1 MDNRSQDTYGSEG
14 DAYRYTKKVLMG
26 LPNAGRLQEI
36 YAEVARN
43 RGISSWTRAAYMDL
57 RATFFRDGQCKIRF
71 APGAA
76 RIAFG
81 ELDLGTGDEQLYDVS
96 QFHDILRIISIAH
109 CKDYTRHLADRDGQ
123 LATYRS
129 LEAVYGTKVTADWC
143 KMKRRLRRMKYGPRR
158 YRIIE
163 LDCFETANK
172 YFEYTKPHDWCHLG
186 YEGTFNS
193 YHKTQALSK
202 VDGKMTGVTNFVR
215 LYLAVLPGFETMTEE
230 DELYGESMLGIDIGP
245 GGRLVHV
252 NNRWNHHHDN
262 VDERKGDNKYSEV
275 ELSMLLGGP
284 FFELCP
290 PYTVHDER
298 ERLRTIVDEINL
310 HNRMV
315 KREAAVCSRVFEKG
329 AKVGNDGVSIVD
341 PRTGRTYGT
350 VRIGDSSWTT
360 SPLDYI
366 PEGFDTV
373 NLPND
378 VMSECVQEELKFRFN
393 VLALDSAGKLLWK
406 PHYDAGFEAY
416 KDDAIRRISSARF
429 DLRST
434 AHIQRQDNGRANPD
448 HQPDTPEYTYHAMY
462 LPREF
467 NRAVIKNRVT
477 GQFTALRAGMDLFI
491 PMLFVNGKLIALHPS
506 YNETARRCT
515 NGIEVPECPD
525 SGYRI
530 VSIQPAQKDTLCRA
544 DMQAVHEMDPGQ
556 DLPAPCETKCLVDA
570 IETYSNPALRELLME
585 ELKKAV
591 PESSPETMM
600 ETLKQITCM
609 FECQSVKSFSLNDA
623 AIRDVAFL
631 HSDGN
636 AEDAVDIAL
645 DTLRHEIKHSMCRGT
660 WRGRAL
666 YYGADE
672 GTIDLDRGTEL
683 VYSDLDTI
691 SSFYMNK
698 DEMQVAEFKWCT
710 LHYGCPFI
718 CPAKDGPVSGYTHA
732 PYVALSEHPATEGE
746 KRLTELGYSDRTV
759 IRFDDGTVL
768 YPDTAKGALET
779 EDLRLPAA
787 SDVYA
792 AFAAFGFREIPKEQN
807 RFDADNFVIR
817 AHDDL
822 AQMQGQEVA
831 DAVMQ
836 EIGENIPTPKP
847 TPKSKRVGGGMKI
860 PQRESIGRLLPA
872 IGIDAVCVGDE
883 TKDEIDMLDLCSSK
897 TMERH
902 SAKPSSWPANVPGVR
917 SLLELQTRTPHAQTV
932 RDVIDYPL
940 SMAGVVN
947 RRAEMLG
954 LRYGSSSVANGID
967 FRVHS
972 DRINEDVIA
981 VTVQPEEN
989 GYCLDI
995 RSNSRVS
1002 YFTPYMVR
1010 RKKSRKVTR
1019 TR

>member
-1 MDNRSQDTYGSEG
+1 METRAQDTYGSEG

-36 YAEVARN
+36 YTEVAQN

-81 ELDLGTGDEQLYDVS
+81 ELELGTGDEQLYDVS

-109 CKDYTRHLADRDGQ
+109 CKDYTRHLADRDGH

-143 KMKRRLRRMKYGPRR
+143 KMKRRLKRMKYGPRR
-158 YRIIE
+158 YKIIE

-172 YFEYTKPHDWCHLG
+172 YYEYTKPHDWCHLG

-193 YHKTQALSK
+193 YHKTQAL
-202 VDGKMTGVTNFVR
+202 GKKTGVTNFVR

-290 PYTVHDER
+290 PYTVQDER
-298 ERLRTIVDEINL
+298 ERLRAIVNEINL
-310 HNRMV
+310 HNRMI

-329 AKVGNDGVSIVD
+329 AKVGRGGVSIVD
-341 PRTGRTYGT
+341 PRNGRKYGT
-350 VRIGDSSWTT
+350 VRFGDSSWTT
-360 SPLDYI
+360 SPMDYI
-366 PEGFDTV
+366 PEGFDV
-373 NLPND
+373 ASLPND
-378 VMSECVQEELKFRFN
+378 FMADCVQEELKFRFN

-406 PHYDAGFEAY
+406 PHYDAGFEPY
-416 KDDAIRRISSARF
+416 KDDAIRRISSANF

-434 AHIQRQDNGRANPD
+434 AHIQRQDSGRANPD

-462 LPREF
+462 LPRGY

-491 PMLFVNGKLIALHPS
+491 PMLLVNGKLIALHPS

-515 NGIEVPECPD
+515 NGVEVPDCPE

-530 VSIQPAQKDTLCRA
+530 TSVMPAQKDTLCRV
-544 DMQAVHEMDPGQ
+544 DMQADPDQ
-556 DLPAPCETKCLVDA
+556 DLPAPCETTCLFDTT
-570 IETYSNPALRELLME
+570 ETYSNPALREMLQE

-591 PESSPETMM
+591 PESSPDTMM
-600 ETLKQITCM
+600 ETLGQITGM
-609 FECQSVKSFSLNDA
+609 FECQSAKTFSLNDS
-623 AIRDVAFL
+623 AIRYVAFL
-631 HSDGN
+631 HSDGTN
-636 AEDAVDIAL
+636 DAVDIAI
-645 DTLRHEIKHSMCRGT
+645 DTLRHEIKHSMRGN
-660 WRGRAL
+660 WRGRAI

-698 DEMQVAEFKWCT
+698 DEMQVAEFRWCT

-732 PYVALSEHPATEGE
+732 PYVALSEHPPTEGE
-746 KRLTELGYSDRTV
+746 KRLTELGYTDRTV
-759 IRFDDGTVL
+759 IRFDDGAIL
-768 YPDTAKGALET
+768 YPDTARGALET
-779 EDLRLPAA
+779 EDLRLPAPC
-787 SDVYA
+787 DVYS
-792 AFAAFGFREIPKEQN
+792 AFAAFGFREIPKQQN
-807 RFDADNFVIR
+807 KFDADNFVIN
-817 AHDDL
+817 AHENNEDL
-822 AQMQGQEVA
+822 IQMHGQETYNA
-831 DAVMQ
+831 MMQ
-836 EIGENIPTPKP
+836 EIKENTPPEKP
-847 TPKSKRVGGGMKI
+847 KRVGGGMKI
-860 PQRESIGRLLPA
+860 PQKESIGHLLPA

-883 TKDEIDMLDLCSSK
+883 TKDEIDMLDICCSK
-897 TMERH
+897 TGKRH
-902 SAKPSSWPANVPGVR
+902 RSNPQSWPANLPSLR
-917 SLLELQTRTPHAQTV
+917 SLLELENRAPHAQTV
-932 RDVIDYPL
+932 RDVIDFPL
-940 SMAGVVN
+940 AMAGVVN

-954 LRYGSSSVANGID
+954 LRFSSTTIAKGID

-972 DRINEDVIA
+972 DRINEEVIA

-995 RSNSRVS
+995 RSNSKVS

-1019 TR
+1019 AR

>member
-1 MDNRSQDTYGSEG
+1 MDTRAQDTYGSEG

-26 LPNAGRLQEI
+26 LPNATRLQEI
-36 YAEVARN
+36 YTEVARN

-81 ELDLGTGDEQLYDVS
+81 ELELGTGDEQLYDVS

-109 CKDYTRHLADRDGQ
+109 FKDYTRHLADRDGH

-158 YRIIE
+158 YKIIE

-172 YFEYTKPHDWCHLG
+172 YYEYTKPHDWCHLG

-193 YHKTQALSK
+193 YHKTQAL
-202 VDGKMTGVTNFVR
+202 GKKTGVTNFVR

-298 ERLRTIVDEINL
+298 ERLRTIVNEINL
-310 HNRMV
+310 HNRMI

-329 AKVGNDGVSIVD
+329 AKVGRGGVSIVD

-360 SPLDYI
+360 SPMDYV

-373 NLPND
+373 SLPTD
-378 VMSECVQEELKFRFN
+378 VMADCVQEELKFRFN

-416 KDDAIRRISSARF
+416 KDDAIRRTSSANF
-429 DLRST
+429 DRRST
-434 AHIQRQDNGRANPD
+434 AHIQRQDSGRANPD
-448 HQPDTPEYTYHAMY
+448 HQPGTPEYTYHAMY
-462 LPREF
+462 LPRGY

-477 GQFTALRAGMDLFI
+477 GQFTAIRAGMDLFI
-491 PMLFVNGKLIALHPS
+491 PMLLVNGKLIALHPS

-515 NGIEVPECPD
+515 NGVEVPDCPD

-530 VSIQPAQKDTLCRA
+530 TSMMPAQKDTLCRA
-544 DMQAVHEMDPGQ
+544 DLQADPAE
-556 DLPAPCETKCLVDA
+556 DLPAPCETTCLVDTV
-570 IETYSNPALRELLME
+570 ETYSNPALRELLLE

-591 PESSPETMM
+591 PKSSPETMM
-600 ETLKQITCM
+600 ETLGQITGM
-609 FECQSVKSFSLNDA
+609 FECQSAKTFRLNDS

-631 HSDGN
+631 HSDGTN
-636 AEDAVDIAL
+636 EAVDIAL
-645 DTLRHEIKHSMCRGT
+645 DTLRHEIKHSMRGN
-660 WRGRAL
+660 WRGRAI

-672 GTIDLDRGTEL
+672 GTNDLDRGSEL

-698 DEMQVAEFKWCT
+698 DEMQVAEFRWCT

-759 IRFDDGTVL
+759 IRFDDGAIL
-768 YPDTAKGALET
+768 YPDTARGAMET
-779 EDLRLPAA
+779 EDLRLPEAR
-787 SDVYA
+787 DVYS
-792 AFAAFGFREIPKEQN
+792 AFAAFGFREIPKQQN
-807 RFDADNFVIR
+807 KFDADNFVIN
-817 AHDDL
+817 AHDETQADVV
-822 AQMQGQEVA
+822 QMHGQETYNA
-831 DAVMQ
+831 MMQ
-836 EIGENIPTPKP
+836 EIKENSPPEKP
-847 TPKSKRVGGGMKI
+847 KRVGGGMKI
-860 PQRESIGRLLPA
+860 PQKESIGHLLPA

-883 TKDEIDMLDLCSSK
+883 TKDEIDMLDICSSK
-897 TMERH
+897 TGERRRPN
-902 SAKPSSWPANVPGVR
+902 PSSWPANVPSLR
-917 SLLELQTRTPHAQTV
+917 SLLELENRAPHSQTV
-932 RDVIDYPL
+932 RDVIDFPL
-940 SMAGVVN
+940 AMAGVVN

-954 LRYGSSSVANGID
+954 LRFSSTTIAKGID

-972 DRINEDVIA
+972 DRINEEVIA

-995 RSNSRVS
+995 RSNSKVS

>member
-163 LDCFETANK
+163 LDCFETAHK

-186 YEGTFNS
+186 YEGTFNG

-298 ERLRTIVDEINL
+298 ERLRTIVDEIKL

-315 KREAAVCSRVFEKG
+315 RREAAVCSRVFEKG
-329 AKVGNDGVSIVD
+329 AKLGRGGVSIVD
-341 PRTGRTYGT
+341 PRTGKSYGT
-350 VRIGDSSWTT
+350 VRIGDSSWADC
-360 SPLDYI
+360 PIDYI
-366 PEGFDTV
+366 PEGFGVV
-373 NLPND
+373 NLPRD
-378 VMSECVQEELKFRFN
+378 VMEGCVQEELKFRFN
-393 VLALDSAGKLLWK
+393 VLTLDSAGKLLWK

-416 KDDAIRRISSARF
+416 KDDAVRRISTSKF
-429 DLRST
+429 DRRST
-434 AHIQRQDNGRANPD
+434 AHIQRQDNGRTNPD
-448 HQPDTPEYTYHAMY
+448 HQPETPEYTYHAMY
-462 LPREF
+462 LPRGF

-491 PMLFVNGKLIALHPS
+491 PMLLVNGKLIALHPS

-515 NGIEVPECPD
+515 NGVEVPECPD

-530 VSIQPAQKDTLCRA
+530 TSIQPAQKDTLCRA
-544 DMQAVHEMDPGQ
+544 DMQAAHELDPAQ
-556 DLPAPCETKCLVDA
+556 DPPVPCEATRTVET
-570 IETYSNPALRELLME
+570 IETYINPALRELLLE

-591 PESSPETMM
+591 PESSPETLM
-600 ETLKQITCM
+600 ETLGQVTSM
-609 FECQSVKSFSLNDA
+609 FECQSMKSFSL
-623 AIRDVAFL
+623 
-631 HSDGN
+631 SDTALLSLTNIYSGGTN
-636 AEDAVDIAL
+636 DAVDIAI
-645 DTLRHEIKHSMCRGT
+645 DTFRHEVKLSMRNRWHGQ
-660 WRGRAL
+660 AI

-672 GTIDLDRGTEL
+672 GTIDVSRGTEL
-683 VYSDLDTI
+683 VYSELDTI

-698 DEMQVAEFKWCT
+698 DDMQVADFKWCT

-732 PYVALSEHPATEGE
+732 PYIALSEHPATEGE
-746 KRLTELGYSDRTV
+746 KLLTELGYSDRTV
-759 IRFDDGTVL
+759 IRFDDGAIL

-787 SDVYA
+787 RDIYA
-792 AFAAFGFREIPKEQN
+792 AFAAFGFRELPKQQN

-817 AHDDL
+817 AHDDV
-822 AQMQGQEVA
+822 AQMHGQEVA

-847 TPKSKRVGGGMKI
+847 TPKPKRVGGGMKI
-860 PQRESIGRLLPA
+860 PQRESIGHMLPA
-872 IGIDAVCVGDE
+872 VGIDAVCVGDE

-897 TMERH
+897 TQERH
-902 SAKPSSWPANVPGVR
+902 GVKPSSWPANVPGVR

-940 SMAGVVN
+940 SMVGVVN

-989 GYCLDI
+989 GCYLNVQ
-995 RSNSRVS
+995 SSSRVS

>member
-1 MDNRSQDTYGSEG
+1 METRAQDTYGSEG

-36 YAEVARN
+36 YTEVARN

-81 ELDLGTGDEQLYDVS
+81 ELELGTGDEQLYDVS

-109 CKDYTRHLADRDGQ
+109 CKDYTRHLADRDGH

-143 KMKRRLRRMKYGPRR
+143 KMKRRLKRMKYGPRR
-158 YRIIE
+158 YKIIE

-172 YFEYTKPHDWCHLG
+172 YYEYTKPHDWCHLG

-193 YHKTQALSK
+193 YHKTQAL
-202 VDGKMTGVTNFVR
+202 GKKTGVTNFVR

-298 ERLRTIVDEINL
+298 ERLRTIVNEINL
-310 HNRMV
+310 HNRML

-329 AKVGNDGVSIVD
+329 AKVGRGGVSIVD

-350 VRIGDSSWTT
+350 VRFGDSSWTT
-360 SPLDYI
+360 SPMDYI

-373 NLPND
+373 SLPND
-378 VMSECVQEELKFRFN
+378 FMADCVQEELKFRFN

-406 PHYDAGFEAY
+406 PHYDTGFEAY
-416 KDDAIRRISSARF
+416 KDDAIRRTSSANF
-429 DLRST
+429 DLRSN
-434 AHIQRQDNGRANPD
+434 AHIQRQDSGRANPD

-462 LPREF
+462 LPRGY
-467 NRAVIKNRVT
+467 NRAVVKNRVT

-491 PMLFVNGKLIALHPS
+491 PMLLVNGKLIALHPS

-515 NGIEVPECPD
+515 NGVEVPECPD

-530 VSIQPAQKDTLCRA
+530 TSMMPAQKDTLCRVDLQA
-544 DMQAVHEMDPGQ
+544 DPAE
-556 DLPAPCETKCLVDA
+556 DLPAPCETTCLVDTV
-570 IETYSNPALRELLME
+570 ETYSNPALRELLLE

-600 ETLKQITCM
+600 ETLGQITGM
-609 FECQSVKSFSLNDA
+609 FECQSAKTFRLNDS

-631 HSDGN
+631 HSDGTN
-636 AEDAVDIAL
+636 DAVDIAI
-645 DTLRHEIKHSMCRGT
+645 DMLRHEIKHSMRGN
-660 WRGRAL
+660 WRGRAI

-672 GTIDLDRGTEL
+672 GTIDLDRGSEL

-698 DEMQVAEFKWCT
+698 DEMQVAEFRWCT

-732 PYVALSEHPATEGE
+732 PYIALSEHPATEGE

-759 IRFDDGTVL
+759 IRFDDGAIL

-779 EDLRLPAA
+779 EDLRLPEAR
-787 SDVYA
+787 DVYS
-792 AFAAFGFREIPKEQN
+792 AFAAFGFREIPKQQN
-807 RFDADNFVIR
+807 KFDADNFVIN
-817 AHDDL
+817 AHDETQADVV
-822 AQMQGQEVA
+822 QMHGQETYNA
-831 DAVMQ
+831 MMQ
-836 EIGENIPTPKP
+836 EIKENSPPEKP
-847 TPKSKRVGGGMKI
+847 KRVGGGMKI
-860 PQRESIGRLLPA
+860 PQKESIGHLLPA

-883 TKDEIDMLDLCSSK
+883 TKDEIDMLDICSSK
-897 TMERH
+897 TGKRH
-902 SAKPSSWPANVPGVR
+902 RSNPTSWPANVPSLR
-917 SLLELQTRTPHAQTV
+917 SLLELENRAPHSQTV
-932 RDVIDYPL
+932 RDVIDFPL
-940 SMAGVVN
+940 AMAGVVN

-954 LRYGSSSVANGID
+954 LRFSSTTIAKGID

-972 DRINEDVIA
+972 DRINEEVIA

-995 RSNSRVS
+995 RSNSKVS

-1019 TR
+1019 AR

>member
-26 LPNAGRLQEI
+26 LPNANRLQEI
-36 YAEVARN
+36 YAEVAQN

-81 ELDLGTGDEQLYDVS
+81 ELELGTGDEQLYDVS

-109 CKDYTRHLADRDGQ
+109 FKDYTRHLADKDGH
-123 LATYRS
+123 LATYHS

-143 KMKRRLRRMKYGPRR
+143 KMKRRLKRMKYGPRR
-158 YRIIE
+158 YKIIE

-172 YFEYTKPHDWCHLG
+172 YYEYTKPHDWCHLG
-186 YEGTFNS
+186 HESTFNG

-290 PYTVHDER
+290 PYSVQDER
-298 ERLRTIVDEINL
+298 ERLRTIVDKIKT

-315 KREAAVCSRVFEKG
+315 KREAAVCSRVFGKG
-329 AKVGNDGVSIVD
+329 ARFGGDGVSIVD
-341 PRTGRTYGT
+341 PRTGKKYGT
-350 VRIGDSSWTT
+350 VHIGDSSWATR
-360 SPLDYI
+360 PIDYI
-366 PEGFDTV
+366 PEGFDV
-373 NLPND
+373 VDLPKNVLD
-378 VMSECVQEELKFRFN
+378 DCLKEELKFRFN
-393 VLALDSAGKLLWK
+393 VLSVDSAGKLLWK

-416 KDDAIRRISSARF
+416 REDTLRKISSPKF
-429 DLRST
+429 DRRYT

-448 HQPDTPEYTYHAMY
+448 HLPDTPEYTYHAMY
-462 LPREF
+462 LPRGF
-467 NRAVIKNRVT
+467 NRTIVKNRLT

-491 PMLFVNGKLIALHPS
+491 PMLLVNGKLIALHPS

-515 NGIEVPECPD
+515 NGVEVPECPV

-530 VSIQPAQKDTLCRA
+530 TSIEPANVNTLCRV
-544 DMQAVHEMDPGQ
+544 DMQIDPEQ
-556 DLPAPCETKCLVDA
+556 DLPVPGPATTERIVNAT
-570 IETYSNPALRELLME
+570 ETYFNQALRDMLME

-591 PESSPETMM
+591 PEANSD
-600 ETLKQITCM
+600 TLMSTLGQITCM
-609 FECQSVKSFSLNDA
+609 FDCQSVKHFNINDTA
-623 AIRDVAFL
+623 AMDIALL
-631 HSDGN
+631 HSDN
-636 AEDAVDIAL
+636 ANDAVDIAL
-645 DTLRHEIKHSMCRGT
+645 DTLRHELKHSMRGN
-660 WRGRAL
+660 WRGSAI
-666 YYGADE
+666 YYGADD
-672 GTIDLDRGTEL
+672 GTIDLSRGTDL
-683 VYSDLDTI
+683 VYSSDLDAI

-698 DEMQVAEFKWCT
+698 DDMQAADFKWCT

-732 PYVALSEHPATEGE
+732 PYVALSEYPATEWE
-746 KRLTELGYSDRTV
+746 KRLVELGYADKSI
-759 IRFDDGTVL
+759 IRFDDGAIL
-768 YPDTAKGALET
+768 YPSTAKGALET
-779 EDLRLPAA
+779 EDLCFPKA

-792 AFAAFGFREIPKEQN
+792 AFAAFGFREIPKEKN
-807 RFDADNFVIR
+807 RFDADNFVIQT
-817 AHDDL
+817 HEDL

-831 DAVMQ
+831 NDIMQ
-836 EIGENIPTPKP
+836 ELGENPPPPPKP
-847 TPKSKRVGGGMKI
+847 RKPRRVGGGMKI
-860 PQRESIGRLLPA
+860 PQKESIGRLLPA
-872 IGIDAVCVGDE
+872 VGIDAVCVGDE
-883 TKDEIDMLDLCSSK
+883 TKDDLNMLDICSSK
-897 TMERH
+897 FGERC
-902 SAKPSSWPANVPGVR
+902 SPKPSSWPENVPDVR
-917 SLLELQTRTPHAQTV
+917 SLLELDRRAPHAQTV

-940 SMAGVVN
+940 SLAGVVN

-954 LRYGSSSVANGID
+954 LRYCSSSTTNGID

-972 DRINEDVIA
+972 DRTGEDVIA
-981 VTVQPEEN
+981 VTVQPEEY
-989 GYCLDI
+989 GFYLDAQG
-995 RSNSRVS
+995 NSKVS

-1010 RKKSRKVTR
+1010 RKKSRKVTQ

>member
-1 MDNRSQDTYGSEG
+1 MDTRAQDTYGSEG

-26 LPNAGRLQEI
+26 LPNATRLQEI
-36 YAEVARN
+36 YTEVAQN

-81 ELDLGTGDEQLYDVS
+81 ELELGTGDEQLYDVS

-109 CKDYTRHLADRDGQ
+109 CKDYTRHLADRDGH

-158 YRIIE
+158 YKIIE

-172 YFEYTKPHDWCHLG
+172 YYEYTKPHDWCHLG

-193 YHKTQALSK
+193 YHKTQAL
-202 VDGKMTGVTNFVR
+202 GKKTGVTNFVR

-230 DELYGESMLGIDIGP
+230 DEFYGESMLGIDIGP

-298 ERLRTIVDEINL
+298 ERLRAIVNEINL
-310 HNRMV
+310 HNRMI

-329 AKVGNDGVSIVD
+329 AKVGRGGVSIVD
-341 PRTGRTYGT
+341 PRNGRKYGT
-350 VRIGDSSWTT
+350 VRFGDSSWTT
-360 SPLDYI
+360 SPMDYI
-366 PEGFDTV
+366 PEGFDV
-373 NLPND
+373 ASLPND
-378 VMSECVQEELKFRFN
+378 FMADCVQEELKFRFN

-416 KDDAIRRISSARF
+416 KDDAIRRISSANF
-429 DLRST
+429 DRRST
-434 AHIQRQDNGRANPD
+434 AHIQRQDSGRANPD
-448 HQPDTPEYTYHAMY
+448 RQPGTPEYTYHAMY
-462 LPREF
+462 LPRGY

-477 GQFTALRAGMDLFI
+477 GQFTAIRAGMDLFI
-491 PMLFVNGKLIALHPS
+491 PMLLVNGKLIALHPS

-515 NGIEVPECPD
+515 NGVEVPDCPD

-530 VSIQPAQKDTLCRA
+530 TSMMPAQKDTLCRV
-544 DMQAVHEMDPGQ
+544 DMQADPDQ
-556 DLPAPCETKCLVDA
+556 DPPAPCETTCLFDTT
-570 IETYSNPALRELLME
+570 ETYSNPALREMLQE

-591 PESSPETMM
+591 PESSPDTMM
-600 ETLKQITCM
+600 ETLGQITGM
-609 FECQSVKSFSLNDA
+609 FECQSAKTFSLNDS

-631 HSDGN
+631 HSDGTN
-636 AEDAVDIAL
+636 DAVDIAL
-645 DTLRHEIKHSMCRGT
+645 DTLRHEIRHSMRGN
-660 WRGRAL
+660 WRGRAI
-666 YYGADE
+666 YYGADDVS
-672 GTIDLDRGTEL
+672 IDLDRGSEL

-698 DEMQVAEFKWCT
+698 DEMQVAEFRWCT

-732 PYVALSEHPATEGE
+732 PYIALSEHPATEGE
-746 KRLTELGYSDRTV
+746 KRLTELGYTDRTV
-759 IRFDDGTVL
+759 IRFDDGAIL
-768 YPDTAKGALET
+768 YPDTARGAMET
-779 EDLRLPAA
+779 EDLRLPEAR
-787 SDVYA
+787 DVYS
-792 AFAAFGFREIPKEQN
+792 AFAAFGFREIPKQQN
-807 RFDADNFVIR
+807 KFDADNFVIN
-817 AHDDL
+817 AHDETQADVV
-822 AQMQGQEVA
+822 QMHGQETYNAMV
-831 DAVMQ
+831 Q
-836 EIGENIPTPKP
+836 EIKENMPPEKP
-847 TPKSKRVGGGMKI
+847 KRVGGGMKI
-860 PQRESIGRLLPA
+860 PQKESIGHMLPA

-883 TKDEIDMLDLCSSK
+883 TKDEIDMLDICSSK
-897 TMERH
+897 TGERRRPN
-902 SAKPSSWPANVPGVR
+902 PSSWPANVPSLR
-917 SLLELQTRTPHAQTV
+917 SLLELETRAPHSQTV
-932 RDVIDYPL
+932 RDVIDFPL
-940 SMAGVVN
+940 TMAGVVN

-954 LRYGSSSVANGID
+954 LRFSSTTIANGID

-972 DRINEDVIA
+972 DRINEEVIA

-995 RSNSRVS
+995 RSNSKVS

-1019 TR
+1019 AR

>member
-1 MDNRSQDTYGSEG
+1 METRAQDTYGSEG

-26 LPNAGRLQEI
+26 LPNVGRLQEI

-81 ELDLGTGDEQLYDVS
+81 ELELGTGDEQLYDVS

-109 CKDYTRHLADRDGQ
+109 CKDYTRHLADRDGR

-129 LEAVYGTKVTADWC
+129 LEAVYETKVTADWC

-158 YRIIE
+158 YKIIE
-163 LDCFETANK
+163 LDCFETAHK

-186 YEGTFNS
+186 YESTFNG

-252 NNRWNHHHDN
+252 NNRWNHHHDS

-298 ERLRTIVDEINL
+298 ERLRTIVDEIKL

-315 KREAAVCSRVFEKG
+315 KREAAVCSRIFEKG
-329 AKVGNDGVSIVD
+329 AKVGRSGVSIVD

-350 VRIGDSSWTT
+350 VRIGYSSWTT
-360 SPLDYI
+360 SPMDYI
-366 PEGFDTV
+366 PEGFDVV

-378 VMSECVQEELKFRFN
+378 VMTDCVKEELKFRFN

-416 KDDAIRRISSARF
+416 KDDAIRRISLSKFDRRF
-429 DLRST
+429 I
-434 AHIQRQDNGRANPD
+434 AHIQRQDNGRANPE

-462 LPREF
+462 LPRGF

-477 GQFTALRAGMDLFI
+477 GQFTTLRAGMDLFI
-491 PMLFVNGKLIALHPS
+491 PLLLVNGKLIALHPS

-515 NGIEVPECPD
+515 NGVEVPECPD

-530 VSIQPAQKDTLCRA
+530 TSMQPAQKDTLCRA
-544 DMQAVHEMDPGQ
+544 DMQADHEQ
-556 DLPAPCETKCLVDA
+556 DLPAPCEAECMVET
-570 IETYSNPALRELLME
+570 IETYSNPALREMLQE

-591 PESSPETMM
+591 PESNPETMM
-600 ETLKQITCM
+600 ETLGQITCM
-609 FECQSVKSFSLNDA
+609 FECQSVKKFSLNDTMV
-623 AIRDVAFL
+623 RDIAFL
-631 HSDGN
+631 HSDGAN
-636 AEDAVDIAL
+636 DAVDLAI
-645 DTLRHEIKHSMCRGT
+645 DTLKHEIKHTIRDR
-660 WRGRAL
+660 WRGQAI

-672 GTIDLDRGTEL
+672 GSIDLSRGTEL

-698 DEMQVAEFKWCT
+698 DDMQVEEFKWCT

-718 CPAKDGPVSGYTHA
+718 CPVNDGPVSGYTHA
-732 PYVALSEHPATEGE
+732 PYIALSEYPATEGE

-759 IRFDDGTVL
+759 IRFDDGAIL
-768 YPDTAKGALET
+768 YPATAKGALET
-779 EDLRLPAA
+779 EDLRFPVAR
-787 SDVYA
+787 DVYA
-792 AFAAFGFREIPKEQN
+792 AFAAFGFREFPKAQN
-807 RFDADNFVIR
+807 QFDADTFVIHANED
-817 AHDDL
+817 AHADL
-822 AQMQGQEVA
+822 AQMHGQETVNA
-831 DAVMQ
+831 IMQ
-836 EIGENIPTPKP
+836 EIGENSPPQSPRKP
-847 TPKSKRVGGGMKI
+847 KRVGGGMKI
-860 PQRESIGRLLPA
+860 PQKVSIGRLLPA

-883 TKDEIDMLDLCSSK
+883 TKEELDMIDICSSK
-897 TMERH
+897 DGERCRP
-902 SAKPSSWPANVPGVR
+902 KPSSCSVNVPGVR
-917 SLLELQTRTPHAQTV
+917 SLLDLETRSPHARTV

-940 SMAGVVN
+940 TMAGVVN

-954 LRYGSSSVANGID
+954 LRFCSPFMKNDIV
-967 FRVHS
+967 FRVRS
-972 DRINEDVIA
+972 NRMGDDVIA
-981 VTVQPEEN
+981 VTMQPEEHGWSLN
-989 GYCLDI
+989 IQG
-995 RSNSRVS
+995 NSSVS

-1010 RKKSRKVTR
+1010 RKKLRKVSR
-1019 TR
+1019 TL